1 MLAKGLMICV
11 QKTESDVTLQ
21 SQYDRCLGESESAD
35 CYQKLHYPSY
45 SDCGKIVKQSE
56 GS

>member
-1 MLAKGLMICV
+1 MICV